1 MIKLSRGSRRFLVVD
16 AWVLATASAH
26 SSNDVVWKAVDILC
40 KILYVCHKI
49 VLDPE
54 DPSADTILDEYQRQA
69 TSEITRRWIIAIQ
82 TRDKVVYRPRA
93 PISLPVLTD
102 PDDLKY
108 FQVAMN
114 SPHKVIIS
122 EDSDITSIASH
133 PQVTSK
139 GIAIWNLDDAQR
151 NL

>member
-1 MIKLSRGSRRFLVVD
+1 M
-16 AWVLATASAH
+16 
-26 SSNDVVWKAVDILC
+26 
-40 KILYVCHKI
+40 
-49 VLDPE
+49 DPE

-69 TSEITRRWIIAIQ
+69 TSEITRRWIITIQ
-82 TRDKVVYRPRA
+82 TKDKVVYRPRA

-122 EDSDITSIASH
+122 EDSDITSIANH

-139 GIAIWNLDDAQR
+139 GLVIWNLDDAQA